1 MHPRVRPALSLLP
14 IAAVLLACSPQPP
27 HAVGKGPQR
36 SGRHFDPAPMPALA
50 AAIALTPAPAE
61 APVEVMPVAA
71 LPAGTHPCDA
81 TRLRIAADAV
91 VATLDGKDVV
101 ARELGKEVEQTEAQA
116 QRTYCDTI
124 AKIREGALENLVDE
138 RLIDKAAAGENMDG
152 KAWFRAE
159 VDKLVEE
166 PNDAEIAAFYE
177 QNKSEET
184 PPLELV
190 RDQVVAELLRG
201 RQQSAA
207 QRVLDRL
214 RKQSDFVAKL
224 PDVRLPPPD
233 LGDAESTPGFGPKDA
248 AVHVVEFS
256 DFECPYCA
264 RAAAPIEDLKKK
276 YGDRVR
282 FSFRHFPLS
291 FHPNA
296 RPAAEAAQCAE
307 AQDKFWPFHDA
318 VFARS
323 SELGGGGVRAAA
335 EAAGL
340 DLDKLD
346 ACLASGEAAK
356 QVDADLALAGEAGV
370 SGTPSFFLDGRPF
383 EGGPSDLAEAIEAA
397 LQKQG

>member
-1 MHPRVRPALSLLP
+1 MHPRVRPALSLL
-14 IAAVLLACSPQPP
+14 LLAFACTPQPAQP
-27 HAVGKGPQR
+27 VGKGPQR
-36 SGRHFDPAPMPALA
+36 SGRHFDPAPAPVATA
-50 AAIALTPAPAE
+50 ETPAAPAPTPTDA
-61 APVEVMPVAA
+61 APVPA

-81 TRLRIAADAV
+81 ARLRLAPDMV
-91 VATLDGKDVV
+91 VATLDGKDVL
-101 ARELGKEVEQTEAQA
+101 ASELGKEVDQTEAQA

-138 RLIDKAAAGENMDG
+138 RLIDKAAAGDNMDG
-152 KAWFRAE
+152 KQWFRAE

-166 PNDAEIAAFYE
+166 PNEGEVAAFYE
-177 QNKSEET
+177 QNKSEDT
-184 PPLELV
+184 PPLDVV
-190 RDQVVAELLRG
+190 REQVVAEIVRS

-214 RKQSDFVAKL
+214 RKKSEYTAKL

-264 RAAAPIEDLKKK
+264 RAAAPIEELKKK

-307 AQDKFWPFHDA
+307 AQGKFWAFHDA

-335 EAAGL
+335 EDAGL
-340 DLDKLD
+340 DLAKLD
-346 ACLASGEAAK
+346 ACLASGDAAQ
-356 QVDADLALAGEAGV
+356 QVDADLALASEAGV
-370 SGTPSFFLDGRPF
+370 SGTPSFFLDGRQF
-383 EGGPSDLAEAIEAA
+383 EGGPSDLGDAIEAA

>member
-1 MHPRVRPALSLLP
+1 MLRQPMSKLPLLTL
-14 IAAVLLACSPQPP
+14 VLFALACDGS
-27 HAVGKGPQR
+27 HAAPVAKGPQR
-36 SGRHFDPAPMPALA
+36 SGRKFDV
-50 AAIALTPAPAE
+50 
-61 APVEVMPVAA
+61 APVVAA
-71 LPAGTHPCDA
+71 TPNAPTPTAPTPTAPTPTPTPLPAGAHPCDA
-81 TRLRIAADAV
+81 ARLQLAPDAV
-91 VATLDGKDVV
+91 VATLDGKDIT
-101 ARELGKEVEQTEAQA
+101 ASELGKDVDQAEAQA

-124 AKIREGALENLVDE
+124 AKIREGALEGLVDE
-138 RLIDKAAAGENMDG
+138 RLIEKAAAAENQEG
-152 KAWFRAE
+152 TPWFRAQVE
-159 VDKLVEE
+159 KLVEE

-207 QRVLDRL
+207 QRVLARL
-214 RKQSDFVAKL
+214 RKEAEIATKL

-233 LGDAESTPGFGPKDA
+233 LGDADTTAGFGPKDA
-248 AVHVVEFS
+248 AVHIVEFS

-264 RAAAPIEDLKKK
+264 RAAPPIEELKKK

-307 AQDKFWPFHDA
+307 AQDKFWAFHDA

-323 SELGGGGVRAAA
+323 SELGGGGVRTAA
-335 EAAGL
+335 EEAGL
-340 DLDKLD
+340 DLAKLD

-356 QVDADLALAGEAGV
+356 QVDADMALASEAGV
-370 SGTPSFFLDGRPF
+370 SGTPSFFLDGRQF

>member
-1 MHPRVRPALSLLP
+1 MHPRVRPALSLL
-14 IAAVLLACSPQPP
+14 LLTFACTPAPAQP
-27 HAVGKGPQR
+27 VGKGPQR
-36 SGRHFDPAPMPALA
+36 SGRHFDAAPAPV
-50 AAIALTPAPAE
+50 AIAPAPTVAE
-61 APVEVMPVAA
+61 PTPTAVDVAP

-81 TRLRIAADAV
+81 ARLRIAPDAV
-91 VATLDGKDVV
+91 VATLDGKDIL
-101 ARELGKEVEQTEAQA
+101 ASELGKDVDQTEAQA

-124 AKIREGALENLVDE
+124 AKVREGALENYIDE
-138 RLIDKAAAGENMDG
+138 RLIEKAAAADDTET
-152 KAWFRAE
+152 KEWFRTE

-190 RDQVVAELLRG
+190 RDQVVAEILRA

-214 RKQSDFVAKL
+214 RKKADYVAKL
-224 PDVRLPPPD
+224 PEVRLPPPD

-264 RAAAPIEDLKKK
+264 RAAPPIEELKKK

-307 AQDKFWPFHDA
+307 AQDKFWAFHDA

-335 EAAGL
+335 TDAGL
-340 DLDKLD
+340 DLAKLD
-346 ACLASGEAAK
+346 ACLASGDAAK
-356 QVDADLALAGEAGV
+356 QVDADLALANEAGV
-370 SGTPSFFLDGRPF
+370 SGTPSFFLDGRQF